1 MWALSLMM
9 IGLGIFPPSGQ
20 IAAQER
26 VQVTVDY
33 VSVEGVYLALG
44 SAQGV
49 AVGDTIQVFSSVDA
63 PTPLG
68 ALVLISVTR
77 RRSVAT
83 PLDTGLG
90 LARGDVLFVRVT
102 TALGTAPA
110 VADSTASAPVLD
122 AGPESIPPATLPAA
136 RPRAPIA
143 QRSAGQPR
151 VSGRISLDVNAR
163 ETRTSWTGDLSGE
176 TRRRFATP
184 TTRLSLVVAEL
195 PGGVTLRTNLRASYR
210 YTELGIGPPPT
221 SIRAYEV
228 AVVKTFDSTPLEFR
242 LGRFYNPYEAYS
254 AYWDGALIR
263 VGRSRGLGAGV
274 AAGFEPSRYNE
285 GFSSEL
291 PKVTGFADFA
301 ARGRNWRYDTDVSF
315 HLLRP
320 TDLADQTFAGWTQRL
335 SLGRVT
341 LSQRLRMDRDVTAE
355 TWSIRQL
362 RVRAGITVAGPFRLL
377 GTYGRTR
384 PGSFRPSAF
393 VTGPQREDL
402 SFGVGLMGRS
412 GSMTIDAGRTRWEG
426 ADDGLSFSGNASLRL
441 GSAVAL
447 LSGRHWKRADMKS
460 IGLSP
465 GLSFEV
471 GPLRARTGYRLYRTE
486 GFSGRLSSHAADLQV
501 SGAVA
506 HVFQVT
512 LGGQQQW
519 GTNLVGTRI
528 RLSVWR
534 SF

>member
-1 MWALSLMM
+1 LTLGTV
-9 IGLGIFPPSGQ
+9 GLGIFLSPGQ

-26 VQVTVDY
+26 VQVTVDF

-44 SAQGV
+44 SVQGG
-49 AVGDTIQVFSSVDA
+49 AVGDTIQAFSSVDA

-68 ALVLISVTR
+68 ALVLTSVTR

-83 PLDTGLG
+83 PLDTGWG
-90 LARGDVLFVRVT
+90 LARGDVLFVPVMI
-102 TALGTAPA
+102 ALDAAPA
-110 VADSTASAPVLD
+110 VADSTAVAPVPD
-122 AGPESIPPATLPAA
+122 ARPEGIPEPAA
-136 RPRAPIA
+136 RPRPPTAPRA
-143 QRSAGQPR
+143 AGQPR
-151 VSGRISLDVNAR
+151 VSGRISLDVDVR

-184 TTRLSLVVAEL
+184 TTRLSLVVADL
-195 PGGVTLRTNLRASYR
+195 PGGVTLRTKLRASYR
-210 YTELGIGPPPT
+210 YSELGVGPPPT

-228 AVVKTFDSTPLEFR
+228 AAVKTFDSAPLEFR
-242 LGRFYNPYEAYS
+242 LGRFYNPYESYS

-263 VGRSRGLGAGV
+263 VGRSHGLGVGV
-274 AAGFEPSRYNE
+274 AAGFAPSRYNE

-315 HLLRP
+315 HFLRP

-341 LSQRLRMDRDVTAE
+341 MSQRLRMDRDVSAG
-355 TWSIRQL
+355 TWAIRQL
-362 RVRAGITVAGPFRLL
+362 RVRARITVAGPFRLL

-402 SFGVGLMGRS
+402 SVGMGLMGRS
-412 GSMTIDAGRTRWEG
+412 GSLTIDVGRARWEG
-426 ADDGLSFSGNASLRL
+426 SDDGLSFSGNASLRL
-441 GSAVAL
+441 GGAVAL

-460 IGLSP
+460 IGVSP

-471 GPLRARTGYRLYRTE
+471 GPIRARTGYRLYRTE
-486 GFSGRLSSHAADLQV
+486 GLSGRLSSHAADLQL
-501 SGAVA
+501 SGAVGQ
-506 HVFQVT
+506 VFHIT

-528 RLSVWR
+528 RVSVWR